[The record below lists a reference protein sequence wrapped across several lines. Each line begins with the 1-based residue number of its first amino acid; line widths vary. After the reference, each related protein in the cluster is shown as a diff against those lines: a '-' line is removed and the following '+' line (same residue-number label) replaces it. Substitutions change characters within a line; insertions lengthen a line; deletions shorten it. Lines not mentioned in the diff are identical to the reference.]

1 MKSDYQYLFPE
12 ILNLWKVT
20 SVGPNFVSPAS
31 LDINSQFKKIL
42 PIAHKMNEKNI
53 QVVDGITR
61 CRKVIFFRY
70 FQMVAGSYYLVT
82 GYEVRLPISL
92 LGVMEPLKSYLRR
105 LRRYK
110 IGADGGHFRGS
121 KSPKRDIGNLT
132 SYPAP
137 RELYNIIFK
146 N

>member
-1 MKSDYQYLFPE
+1 MPKSD
-12 ILNLWKVT
+12 
-20 SVGPNFVSPAS
+20 
-31 LDINSQFKKIL
+31 
-42 PIAHKMNEKNI
+42 
-53 QVVDGITR
+53 
-61 CRKVIFFRY
+61 FFRY

-137 RELYNIIFK
+137 R
-146 N
+146 

>member
-1 MKSDYQYLFPE
+1 MLFSNAFKNEEINFLHYIFLPFIDGGWYL
-12 ILNLWKVT
+12 
-20 SVGPNFVSPAS
+20 GA
-31 LDINSQFKKIL
+31 
-42 PIAHKMNEKNI
+42 
-53 QVVDGITR
+53 
-61 CRKVIFFRY
+61 
-70 FQMVAGSYYLVT
+70 
-82 GYEVRLPISL
+82 GYEVRLRISL

-137 RELYNIIFK
+137 R
-146 N
+146 